1 MPPRRKPQKRFL
13 SKDGPT
19 PAERRWRPVVE
30 EWRRSGQD
38 IAAFCR
44 QCHVPISSLKFWK
57 KELPL
62 RDQKRQARRAASEAS
77 RNAMQLLPVR
87 VLEPAGVAAGSVEV
101 VLRGG
106 RVLRIGADFDP
117 AVLQKLVLTL
127 EEAR

>member
-1 MPPRRKPQKRFL
+1 MPRHTKPLKRFL

-19 PAERRWRPVVE
+19 PAEQRWRPVVE

-38 IAAFCR
+38 ISAFCR
-44 QCHVPISSLKFWK
+44 QRHVPISSLKFWK

-62 RDQKRQARRAASEAS
+62 RDQKRQAQRAASEAS

-87 VLEPAGVAAGSVEV
+87 ILEPAGVAAGSVEV

-106 RVLRIGADFDP
+106 RVLRVGADFDP
-117 AVLQKLVLTL
+117 AILQKLVSTL